1 MGAGDMEGVA
11 VWLRIGKAVKP
22 GLVRL
27 FQNMATTGRRRRAL
41 PGPREP
47 RRRKSPKPA
56 LPR

>member
-27 FQNMATTGRRRRAL
+27 FQNMASMGQPSVGDTGAA
-41 PGPREP
+41 GTEA
-47 RRRKSPKPA
+47 KKES
-56 LPR
+56 